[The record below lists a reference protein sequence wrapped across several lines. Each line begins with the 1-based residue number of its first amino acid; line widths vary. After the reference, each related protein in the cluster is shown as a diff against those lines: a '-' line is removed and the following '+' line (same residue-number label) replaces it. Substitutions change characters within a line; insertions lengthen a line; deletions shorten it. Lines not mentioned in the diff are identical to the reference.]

1 MYHLTLVSTA
11 SIPNLRPPGP
21 DLHVEKF
28 VWWVGG
34 WVVVGGGGWVCKV
47 ILVFRF
53 GPRLGLKTEDLGQA
67 EQQESLVTSYLLF
80 IETERN
86 K

>member
-1 MYHLTLVSTA
+1 MYHLTLVSKV
-11 SIPNLRPPGP
+11 SIPNLRPLGP
-21 DLHVEKF
+21 PLHVEKF

-34 WVVVGGGGWVCKV
+34 WWVCKV

-67 EQQESLVTSYLLF
+67 EQNFNMLV
-80 IETERN
+80 
-86 K
+86 